1 MHEPCLK
8 PLFSL
13 RSSARRYKY
22 AVTSFV
28 VAMYQPQPLHAHHS
42 THPRASRWLAFALAA
57 ASIIL
62 ACAWPISGH
71 AGPSDHEQARLALQ
85 QGKVLPLRTVIDQV
99 EQQYQGQVIKV
110 EFEREDGI
118 FIYEIRL
125 LQADG
130 KVAKLEI
137 DARDGRLI
145 KMKRKD

>member
-1 MHEPCLK
+1 M
-8 PLFSL
+8 
-13 RSSARRYKY
+13 
-22 AVTSFV
+22 
-28 VAMYQPQPLHAHHS
+28 
-42 THPRASRWLAFALAA
+42 
-57 ASIIL
+57 
-62 ACAWPISGH
+62 
-71 AGPSDHEQARLALQ
+71 ALQ